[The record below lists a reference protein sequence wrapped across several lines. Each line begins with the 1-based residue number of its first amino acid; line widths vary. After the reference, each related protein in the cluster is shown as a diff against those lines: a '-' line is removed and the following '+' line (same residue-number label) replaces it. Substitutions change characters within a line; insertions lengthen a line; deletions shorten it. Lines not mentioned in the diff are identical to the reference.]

1 MSTKTTFK
9 RIALVAVAALGL
21 GVLSVAPSSATVS
34 AVAFSGATNGTST
47 NSSEGFVSDSTTAAS
62 VTVAG
67 LLDSVQDTLTVSFVQ
82 KSGSTTPNAFMYFQ
96 DSATSGL
103 TLVDT
108 LTSVTAVY
116 AAGTKALP
124 YLSASDTS
132 TGVSSA
138 AGQQFRLVRAAA
150 GYVGAKF
157 AIQLDS
163 TSSRA
168 AGTYTYTVIVKGYS
182 GSAAVQTFTQDLSI
196 VVPTA
201 ASASTT
207 VDPTTSS
214 AVLNA
219 GATFGGGTVDSSVST
234 LSTVSGTAK
243 AVIRV
248 INKNTA
254 GGAVAE
260 SITATVTGP
269 GLVRLA
275 GDTSAG
281 KSIKVIGDGNDDI
294 EIVSDGSAG
303 VASIVVATTS
313 ITYAAKSVTFFAVSA
328 STFTLSANKPV
339 IGVSSNTD
347 VVRAT
352 ILDANSN
359 SWGGQAY
366 IVAATAADALIAG
379 SSTPVACTYDA
390 TNKRHGCPITGTA
403 KGTANFTVIDAAT
416 VATAVGKSAATQA
429 IRVSTGT
436 ATTAKITFD
445 KANYQPGEK
454 ATILFT
460 VLDAEGLAM
469 PSGTVTAAFTAAPTV
484 NTAFSGTAPTF
495 LADVTIAAASSST
508 SLTTAGSQ
516 QYTAYMPQ
524 YAGDIIISATGG
536 NGLAPAGRVAVTATA
551 SVSNNSADAATDAA
565 NEATDAANAATDAA
579 LAAADAADA
588 ATAAAEDASA
598 AVATLA
604 ASVNTALDN
613 LKAQITALTKLVNK
627 LLKKK

>member
-21 GVLSVAPSSATVS
+21 GVLSVAPSSA
-34 AVAFSGATNGTST
+34 
-47 NSSEGFVSDSTTAAS
+47 
-62 VTVAG
+62 
-67 LLDSVQDTLTVSFVQ
+67 
-82 KSGSTTPNAFMYFQ
+82 
-96 DSATSGL
+96 ATSGL
-103 TLVDT
+103 TVTGTNGTAGNTAGAIVDT
-108 LTSVTAVY
+108 TTAALATVTALTTETADTITVSMIRKS
-116 AAGTKALP
+116 APSAGATITAHLGFV
-124 YLSASDTS
+124 DTATVS
-132 TGVSSA
+132 TGVKRTMAGSALVSTVNGMKAATVFDSTTAVSTAASESYIISGAVGYKTATFSVLIDTATAPAAGAYVYTIVTQIHSA
-138 AGQQFRLVRAAA
+138 AGVFVSQSLTDVTLTVAALA
-150 GYVGAKF
+150 
-157 AIQLDS
+157 
-163 TSSRA
+163 T
-168 AGTYTYTVIVKGYS
+168 
-182 GSAAVQTFTQDLSI
+182 
-196 VVPTA
+196 
-201 ASASTT
+201 ASTT

-234 LSTVSGTAK
+234 LSTASGTAK

-260 SITATVTGP
+260 SITVTVTGP

-339 IGVSSNTD
+339 IGVAAVTD

-359 SWGGQAY
+359 VWGGQAY

-379 SSTPVACTYDA
+379 SSTPQACTYDA

-403 KGTANFTVIDAAT
+403 KGTANFTVIDADT

-429 IRVSTGT
+429 IRVSTGS

-551 SVSNNSADAATDAA
+551 SVSNSSADAATDAA

-604 ASVNTALDN
+604 ASVSEALGN
-613 LKAQITALTKLVNK
+613 LKKQISALTALVNK